1 MRKGLSVLLFL
12 LLTRLVTMAQS
23 PPTLQITPANGYV
36 TLSWHNGSSSLYSLQ
51 TTTNLSVPITWTSMP
66 FFFNSGIGNSYAPTA
81 SPQQFF
87 RLAQQV
93 PIFQFAIFYNFNME
107 IDPGSV
113 MTIIGPVFSAGGIWA
128 GSSTLTFNSTVTA
141 VGIIAT
147 NALDPFATNYT
158 GSGSPV
164 FTVPPVSDAGAFGF
178 PGLGTNTD
186 PAAVRPIFN
195 LPPPG
200 TDPYS
205 SVGQS
210 YFINQTDLI
219 ISNSPAGLI
228 SAYFQDSNNVTPLIY
243 IPTDAIQS
251 ITNLLYSYTTN
262 MDEVITTNWDPRHVI
277 IIGYTTNTVA
287 VVSTNTTESV
297 TTTNYYSF
305 ATNTTFYDYR
315 EGKTVKAVQL
325 DIGALNT
332 WLGGAGYAFNIQL
345 YSDTGHYIDS
355 VYVYNNAPASSTSLP
370 SVRVADG
377 AVLPAQGLTVIT
389 PDPLYVLGN
398 YNASGQSLNNGTNVV
413 NTVPAALMGDSIT
426 ALSTSWSDG
435 YTSSSALYSRTPA
448 ATTIN
453 AAVIAGI
460 VPTYGANY
468 SGGVENFIRLLENW
482 SSSIPLTYNGSIVVM
497 FSSQYAT
504 NKWQQSGVYY
514 NPPKRN
520 WSFDLNFTDPGKL
533 PPLTPF
539 VENFISP

>member
-12 LLTRLVTMAQS
+12 LLTRFVAVGQA
-23 PPTLQITPANGYV
+23 PPTLQITSSNAFI
-36 TLSWHNGSSSLYSLQ
+36 TLSWYNGSSSLYSLQ

-87 RLAQQV
+87 RLAQMV
-93 PIFQFAIFYNFNME
+93 PIFQFAIFYNLNME

-113 MTIIGPVFSAGGIWA
+113 MTIIGPVFSNDSIWA
-128 GSSTLTFNSTVTA
+128 GSSTLTFDLTVAA
-141 VGIIAT
+141 VGIVYT
-147 NALDPFATNYT
+147 NASDPFATNFT
-158 GSGSPV
+158 GSGHSA
-164 FTVPPVSDAGAFGF
+164 FTIPPVSGAGAFGF

-200 TDPYS
+200 IDPYS
-205 SVGQS
+205 PVGQA

-228 SAYFQDSNNVTPLIY
+228 SAYFQDSNNVPPLIY

-262 MDEVITTNWDPRHVI
+262 TDEVVTTNWNKGHTI

-315 EGKTVKAVQL
+315 EGKTVQAVQL
-325 DIGALNT
+325 DVGALNI
-332 WLGGAGYAFNIQL
+332 WLGGAGYAFNTQA
-345 YSDTGHYIDS
+345 YNDAGHYIDS
-355 VYVYNNAPASSTSLP
+355 VYVYNNAPSSSSSLP
-370 SVRVADG
+370 SVRMADG
-377 AVLPAQGLTVIT
+377 AVLPAQGLTVVT

-435 YTSSSALYSRTPA
+435 YTSSTALTSRTPA

-453 AAVIAGI
+453 AAMIAGI
-460 VPTYGANY
+460 VPTYGATY
-468 SGGVENFIRLLENW
+468 SGGVENFIRLLEDW
-482 SSSIPLTYNGSIVVM
+482 SGSIPLTYNGSIVVM

-520 WSFDLNFTDPGKL
+520 WSFDLNFTDRGKQ
-533 PPLTPF
+533 PPLTPL
-539 VENFISP
+539 VVNVITP